1 MRNALCKIW
10 NFILNRFSDV
20 VEALAYG
27 LKTIGEVVVP
37 ILGAIG
43 KVIADTAGSLFSG
56 PVLVL
61 LLVGGYF
68 FTSYLSNSR
77 EDKDKDKQRRLPDS
91 KGPSSLDPFDQ
102 SSENGEWN

>member
-10 NFILNRFSDV
+10 NFILNRFSDMLDL
-20 VEALAYG
+20 LAYG

-43 KVIADTAGSLFSG
+43 KVIGDVAGSIFSG
-56 PVLVL
+56 SNLIL

-68 FTSYLSNSR
+68 LFSYLSNSS
-77 EDKDKDKQRRLPDS
+77 EDKHRPSAVTEGPD
-91 KGPSSLDPFDQ
+91 LRDPFGQ
-102 SSENGEWN
+102 SDENGELN